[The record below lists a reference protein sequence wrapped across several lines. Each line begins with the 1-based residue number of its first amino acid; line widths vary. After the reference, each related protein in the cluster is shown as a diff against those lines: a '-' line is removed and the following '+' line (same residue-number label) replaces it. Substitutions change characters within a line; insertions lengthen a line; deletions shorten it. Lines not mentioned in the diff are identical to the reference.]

1 MTSQAPAPAV
11 PAAADPA
18 VPAASDPAVPGAPGE
33 VAKRTGRGSL
43 APRSPR
49 RRTVSTATLVRQSVG
64 SSLLILSAC
73 LLGFGLWFTLF
84 SRLHYDHAQLG
95 AYEALRVEL
104 ANGTAPLGPTEPDN
118 SSQLLPLGTPMAVLT
133 IPAIGLRTVVLEG
146 TTGQVLEDGP
156 GHLRDTPL
164 PGQVGISVIMGRRAA
179 YGGPFSKLSTLSPGD
194 PISVVTQQTEAQYQV
209 LDLRR
214 GGDPSPP
221 PPSSGQGRL
230 ILVTA
235 DGAPFAPTGL
245 LYVDA
250 TLTSKAQP
258 DPSYL
263 LPSSDLSPSENALA
277 TDPQAWLP
285 LVLWGQLLLLVTMG
299 LSWLRNEWG
308 RWQTWIIAV
317 PVLAYVVLSISD
329 EVTRLLPNVL

>member
-1 MTSQAPAPAV
+1 MMTARTAGPGVRLAPDEETERAGQS
-11 PAAADPA
+11 AAREREPQLRR
-18 VPAASDPAVPGAPGE
+18 AASPAE
-33 VAKRTGRGSL
+33 
-43 APRSPR
+43 
-49 RRTVSTATLVRQSVG
+49 LVRQSLG

-84 SRLHYDHAQLG
+84 SRLHYDHAQLA
-95 AYEALRVEL
+95 AYDALRVEL
-104 ANGTAPLGPTEPDN
+104 ANGTAPLGPTEPQN
-118 SSQLLPLGTPMAVLT
+118 SSQLLPLGTPLAVLS
-133 IPAIGLRTVVLEG
+133 IQAIGLQAVVLEG

-164 PGQVGISVIMGRRAA
+164 PGQAGISVVMGRRAA
-179 YGGPFSKLSTLSPGD
+179 YGGPFSKLSTLNPGAQ
-194 PISVVTQQTEAQYQV
+194 IKVYTQQTIATYTV

-221 PPSSGQGRL
+221 PPSTGQGRL

-250 TLTSKAQP
+250 TQTNKAQP
-258 DPSYL
+258 DP
-263 LPSSDLSPSENALA
+263 PSLVPASDLAPSENALS

-285 LVLWGQLLLLVTMG
+285 LVLWGQLLLIVTVA
-299 LSWLRNEWG
+299 LSWLRNNWG

-317 PVLAYVVLSISD
+317 PLVGYVVLSVSD
-329 EVTRLLPNVL
+329 EVARLLPNLL